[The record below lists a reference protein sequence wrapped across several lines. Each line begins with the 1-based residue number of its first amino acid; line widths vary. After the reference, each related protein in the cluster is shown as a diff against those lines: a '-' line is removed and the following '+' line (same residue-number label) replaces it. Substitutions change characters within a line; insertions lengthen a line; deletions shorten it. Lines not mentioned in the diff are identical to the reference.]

1 MTVPATAAAEPQ
13 LITVAEGVYAWIG
26 AGGDSN
32 AGAVETPQGVIAIDA
47 QQYPRLA
54 QAFRAAITA
63 RTGKPVSMLIDTHC
77 HLDHTAGN
85 IVFADVPILA
95 HDKTLAAMHA
105 NLGAPNLPF
114 PASGRELGNGVWTVS
129 DYAAKIKMLFGQN
142 LFDLVPADDPA
153 HDWFRQRISLPD
165 YETMTIA
172 PPTRT
177 FADHFA
183 VHLPNDTMHLDYWGP
198 AHCDGD
204 VIISLTRSKVAFL
217 GDLLF
222 HGRFPWLG
230 DCDLTGLIDRL
241 ARVLTLDM
249 TVVIPGHG
257 APTDL
262 SQVARFRDMLVTLR
276 GAVDAAIKA
285 GVSEEAAVR
294 EVKLPQYAALP
305 RYADWLPHDVRAAYR
320 YLRG

>member
-1 MTVPATAAAEPQ
+1 VEPR
-13 LITVAEGVYAWIG
+13 LIAVADGIYAWIG

-32 AGAVETPQGVIAIDA
+32 AGAVDTPHGLLAIDA

-54 QAFRAAITA
+54 RQFRNALQATTGRPIRA
-63 RTGKPVSMLIDTHC
+63 LINTHC

-105 NLGAPNLPF
+105 NLGPKGGAH
-114 PASGRELGNGVWTVS
+114 WTIS
-129 DYAAKIKMLFGQN
+129 DYATKIKMLFGQN
-142 LFDLVPADDPA
+142 LFDLVPETDPA
-153 HDWFRQRISLPD
+153 QAWFRQRIGLPD
-165 YETMTIA
+165 YDTMTIA
-172 PPTRT
+172 PPTET
-177 FADHFA
+177 FADHFTFQ
-183 VHLPNDTMHLDYWGP
+183 LRDDTMHLNYWGP

-204 VIISLTRSKVAFL
+204 LVVSLVKSKVVFL

-230 DCDLTGLIDRL
+230 DCDLSGLIDRL
-241 ARVLTLDM
+241 ARVLTLDVE
-249 TVVIPGHG
+249 VVIPGHG
-257 APTDL
+257 MPTDL
-262 SQVARFRDMLVTLR
+262 AQVARFRDMLVALR
-276 GAVDAAIKA
+276 AAVDGAIRA
-285 GVSEEAAVR
+285 GASEEAAVR
-294 EVKLPQYAALP
+294 EVRLPQYADIP

>member
-1 MTVPATAAAEPQ
+1 MEPR
-13 LITVAEGVYAWIG
+13 LIAVADGIYAWIG

-32 AGAVETPQGVIAIDA
+32 AGAVDTPHGLLAIDA

-54 QAFRAAITA
+54 RQFRSALQAA
-63 RTGKPVSMLIDTHC
+63 TGKPIRALINTHC

-105 NLGAPNLPF
+105 NLGPKGGAH
-114 PASGRELGNGVWTVS
+114 WTIS
-129 DYAAKIKMLFGQN
+129 DYATKIKMLFGQN
-142 LFDLVPADDPA
+142 LFDLVPETDPA
-153 HDWFRQRISLPD
+153 QAWFRQRIGLPD
-165 YETMTIA
+165 YDTMTIA
-172 PPTRT
+172 PPTET
-177 FADHFA
+177 FADHFTFQ
-183 VHLPNDTMHLDYWGP
+183 LPDDTMHLNYWGP

-204 VIISLTRSKVAFL
+204 LVISMVKSKVVFL

-230 DCDLTGLIDRL
+230 DCDLSGLIDRL
-241 ARVLTLDM
+241 ARVLTLDVE
-249 TVVIPGHG
+249 VVIPGHG
-257 APTDL
+257 MPTDL
-262 SQVARFRDMLVTLR
+262 AQVARFRDMLVALR
-276 GAVDAAIKA
+276 AAVDDAIRA

-294 EVKLPQYAALP
+294 EVRLPQYADIP

>member
-1 MTVPATAAAEPQ
+1 MTAKPAGQPAEPQ
-13 LITVAEGVYAWIG
+13 LLTVAEGVYAWIG

-32 AGAVETPQGVIAIDA
+32 AGAVDTPHGIIAIDA

-54 QAFRAAITA
+54 RRFRAAVEA
-63 RTGKPVSMLIDTHC
+63 KTGKPIRLLIDTHC

-105 NLGAPNLPF
+105 NLGAKHG
-114 PASGRELGNGVWTVS
+114 AHWTIS
-129 DYAAKIKMLFGQN
+129 DYATKIKMLFGQN
-142 LFDLVPADDPA
+142 LFDLVPENDPA
-153 HDWFRQRISLPD
+153 QAWFRQRIGLAD
-165 YETMTIA
+165 YDTMTIA
-172 PPTRT
+172 PPTET
-177 FADHFA
+177 FADRVTF
-183 VHLPNDTMHLDYWGP
+183 HLPHDTMRLNYWGP

-204 VIISLTRSKVAFL
+204 IVISLAKSKVAFL

-222 HGRFPWLG
+222 YGRFPWLG
-230 DCDLTGLIDRL
+230 DCDLSGLIDRL
-241 ARVLTLDM
+241 ARVLTLDVA
-249 TVVIPGHG
+249 VVIPGHG
-257 APTDL
+257 MPTDL
-262 SQVARFRDMLVTLR
+262 AQVSRFRDMLVALR
-276 GAVDAAIKA
+276 SAVDTAIKA

-294 EVKLPQYAALP
+294 EVKLPQYAGIA

>member
-1 MTVPATAAAEPQ
+1 MTAAMAAAAQPR
-13 LITVAEGVYAWIG
+13 LITVAEGVHAWIG

-32 AGAVETPQGVIAIDA
+32 AGAVETPQGVVAIDA

-63 RTGKPVSMLIDTHC
+63 RTGKPVCMLIDTHC

-105 NLGAPNLPF
+105 NLGAK
-114 PASGRELGNGVWTVS
+114 AGAYWTVS
-129 DYAAKIKMLFGQN
+129 DYAVKIKMLFGQN
-142 LFDLVPADDPA
+142 LFELVPADDPA
-153 HDWFRQRISLPD
+153 HDWFRQRISGPD
-165 YETMTIA
+165 YDTVTIA

-177 FADHFA
+177 FADHFTF
-183 VHLPNDTMHLDYWGP
+183 HLPNDTMHLDYWGP

-204 VIISLTRSKVAFL
+204 VIISLTNSKVVFL

-230 DCDLTGLIDRL
+230 DCDLSGLIDRL
-241 ARVLTLDM
+241 ARVLTLDV

-257 APTDL
+257 PPTDMA
-262 SQVARFRDMLVTLR
+262 QAARFRDMLMALR
-276 GAVDAAIKA
+276 AAVDAAIKA

-294 EVKLPQYAALP
+294 ELKLPQYASLP
-305 RYADWLPHDVRAAYR
+305 RYADWLPHDIRAAYR

>member
-1 MTVPATAAAEPQ
+1 MEPQ
-13 LITVAEGVYAWIG
+13 LLTVAEGVHAWIG

-32 AGAVETPQGVIAIDA
+32 AGAVETADGLIAVDA

-54 QAFRAAITA
+54 QKFRAAVEA
-63 RTGKPVSMLIDTHC
+63 KTGKRVDVLVDTHC

-105 NLGAPNLPF
+105 NLGEKAG
-114 PASGRELGNGVWTVS
+114 AHWTVS
-129 DYAAKIKMLFGQN
+129 DYATKIKMLFGQN
-142 LFDLVPADDPA
+142 LFDLVPENDPA
-153 HDWFRQRISLPD
+153 QAWFRQRIGLAD
-165 YETMTIA
+165 YDTMTIA
-172 PPTRT
+172 PPTQT
-177 FADHFA
+177 FADHFTFR
-183 VHLPNDTMHLDYWGP
+183 LPADTMHLDYWGP

-204 VIISLTRSKVAFL
+204 IVVWLEKGRVAFL

-230 DCDLTGLIDRL
+230 DCDLNGLIDRL
-241 ARVLTLDM
+241 ARVLTLDLA
-249 TVVIPGHG
+249 VVIPGHG

-262 SQVARFRDMLVTLR
+262 AQVGRFRDMLVALR
-276 GAVDAAIKA
+276 GAVAAAIRA
-285 GVSEEAAVR
+285 GHSEDAAVR
-294 EVKLPQYAALP
+294 EVKLPSYAALP
-305 RYADWLPHDVRAAYR
+305 RYAEWLPHDVRAAYR